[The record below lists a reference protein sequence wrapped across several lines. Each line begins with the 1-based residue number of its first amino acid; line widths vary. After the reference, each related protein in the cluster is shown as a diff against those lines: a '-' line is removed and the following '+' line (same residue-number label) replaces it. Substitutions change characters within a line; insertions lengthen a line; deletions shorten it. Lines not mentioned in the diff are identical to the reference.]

1 MSKKI
6 TLTRAKNLLK
16 VVPQKESFWLCTNQ
30 NLRSLNTLAK
40 ALDEVSDDVF
50 RYHVNK
56 YKNDFSTWVRDMI
69 SDNDFAREISRIKT
83 KDTLVRKITEK
94 VDESKDVITKYK
106 VIAAKRKKVVKK
118 KPVKKKAKKKAKKK
132 ITKKKHAKKKKAKKK
147 KKPVKKK
154 AKKKV
159 AKRRPTKRKAV
170 KKKVRKSKKKTTKKT
185 RKKR

>member
-6 TLTRAKNLLK
+6 TLIRAKNLLK

-30 NLRSLNTLAK
+30 NLRSLNRLAK

-94 VDESKDVITKYK
+94 VDESKDVVTKYK

-118 KPVKKKAKKKAKKK
+118 KV
-132 ITKKKHAKKKKAKKK
+132 KKKAKKK

-159 AKRRPTKRKAV
+159 AERRPTKRKAV